1 MPASGRAS
9 GASWSGANEL
19 LADRGRNEWRRRRPK
34 APAAPRDLYN
44 GALFAVKSEGRFCH
58 SLSAER
64 PGVAHARRIGHDV
77 RVNEESLQRANAF
90 LAAVAVRATP
100 GDLIDLSPSELGRE
114 IGVDEPLAAARAV
127 RALLARR
134 RLEAVDGRYRLL
146 DARPIEAGEREQV
159 PRPRRAA
166 RREPRQ
172 PKQASGRATYPEIG
186 REVVERTIELG
197 REVGT
202 LRGALRTAREEARES
217 REARG
222 DAGRRAQQLSGR
234 VKELE
239 ARAEMAE
246 TNLRTLLAAAK
257 GTGRDAPLGDTE
269 MEAILG
275 VLKADHE
282 EDADGAGDDP
292 AEEPAEPDRLAGP

>member
-1 MPASGRAS
+1 M
-9 GASWSGANEL
+9 
-19 LADRGRNEWRRRRPK
+19 AD
-34 APAAPRDLYN
+34 
-44 GALFAVKSEGRFCH
+44 
-58 SLSAER
+58 
-64 PGVAHARRIGHDV
+64 ARRIRHDV

-90 LAAVAVRATP
+90 LAAVASRATP
-100 GDLIDLSPSELGRE
+100 GELIDLSPSELGRE
-114 IGVDEPLAAARAV
+114 IGVAEPLAAARAV

-146 DARPIEAGEREQV
+146 DASPIEAGEREQV

-166 RREPRQ
+166 RREPSQ
-172 PKQASGRATYPEIG
+172 AKQQASGRATYSEIG

-217 REARG
+217 REAR
-222 DAGRRAQQLSGR
+222 DEAERRAQQLSSR

-246 TNLRTLLAAAK
+246 TNLRTLLAAAR

-282 EDADGAGDDP
+282 EEADGP
-292 AEEPAEPDRLAGP
+292 ADGPAVNAADSDEADRIAGP

>member
-1 MPASGRAS
+1 
-9 GASWSGANEL
+9 
-19 LADRGRNEWRRRRPK
+19 
-34 APAAPRDLYN
+34 
-44 GALFAVKSEGRFCH
+44 
-58 SLSAER
+58 
-64 PGVAHARRIGHDV
+64 
-77 RVNEESLQRANAF
+77 VNEESLQRANAF
-90 LAAVAVRATP
+90 LAAVASRATP
-100 GDLIDLSPSELGRE
+100 GDLIELSPSELGRE

-172 PKQASGRATYPEIG
+172 PKQASGRATYSEIG

-217 REARG
+217 REARD
-222 DAGRRAQQLSGR
+222 DAERRAQQLSGR

-292 AEEPAEPDRLAGP
+292 AQETAEPDRLAGP

>member
-1 MPASGRAS
+1 VAPPEPEGSSGTNGFVHRPS
-9 GASWSGANEL
+9 GGGQLDEAVLS
-19 LADRGRNEWRRRRPK
+19 
-34 APAAPRDLYN
+34 
-44 GALFAVKSEGRFCH
+44 LFCQR
-58 SLSAER
+58 L
-64 PGVAHARRIGHDV
+64 PGVADAGRIGHDV

-90 LAAVAVRATP
+90 LAAVASRATP
-100 GDLIDLSPSELGRE
+100 GDLIELSPSELGRE
-114 IGVDEPLAAARAV
+114 IGVEEPLAAARSV

-146 DARPIEAGEREQV
+146 DATPIEAGEREQV

-172 PKQASGRATYPEIG
+172 PKQASSGRATYSEIG

-217 REARG
+217 REAR
-222 DAGRRAQQLSGR
+222 DEAERRAQHLSGR

-257 GTGRDAPLGDTE
+257 GTGRDAQLGDTE

-275 VLKADHE
+275 VLKADH
-282 EDADGAGDDP
+282 DDDVTGDGPGDDP
-292 AEEPAEPDRLAGP
+292 VEVAAEPVEGDGFAGS

>member
-1 MPASGRAS
+1 MC
-9 GASWSGANEL
+9 L
-19 LADRGRNEWRRRRPK
+19 
-34 APAAPRDLYN
+34 
-44 GALFAVKSEGRFCH
+44 
-58 SLSAER
+58 
-64 PGVAHARRIGHDV
+64 
-77 RVNEESLQRANAF
+77 VNEESLQRANAF
-90 LAAVAVRATP
+90 LAAVAARATP
-100 GDLIDLSPSELGRE
+100 GELIDLSPSELGRE
-114 IGVDEPLAAARAV
+114 IGVAEPLAAARAV

-159 PRPRRAA
+159 PRARRAA
-166 RREPRQ
+166 RRESRQ
-172 PKQASGRATYPEIG
+172 PKQASSGRATYSEIG

-217 REARG
+217 REAK
-222 DAGRRAQQLSGR
+222 DEAERRAQQLSAR

-239 ARAEMAE
+239 GRAEMAE

-257 GTGRDAPLGDTE
+257 GSGRDAPLGDTE

-275 VLKADHE
+275 VLKSE
-282 EDADGAGDDP
+282 PEGDP
-292 AEEPAEPDRLAGP
+292 AAQPVLTEEQDQAAGP

>member
-1 MPASGRAS
+1 MT
-9 GASWSGANEL
+9 
-19 LADRGRNEWRRRRPK
+19 
-34 APAAPRDLYN
+34 
-44 GALFAVKSEGRFCH
+44 C
-58 SLSAER
+58 
-64 PGVAHARRIGHDV
+64 
-77 RVNEESLQRANAF
+77 VNEESLQRANAF
-90 LAAVAVRATP
+90 LAAVAARATP
-100 GDLIDLSPSELGRE
+100 GELIDLSPAELGKQ
-114 IGVDEPLAAARAV
+114 IGVVEPLAAARAV

-146 DARPIEAGEREQV
+146 DVRPIEAGEREQV

-166 RREPRQ
+166 RRQPRTPPSQ
-172 PKQASGRATYPEIG
+172 GSSGRATYSEIG

-202 LRGALRTAREEARES
+202 LRGALRAAREEAREA
-217 REARG
+217 REAREE
-222 DAGRRAQQLSGR
+222 AERRAQQLSVR

-257 GTGRDAPLGDTE
+257 GTGRDATLGDTE

-275 VLKADHE
+275 VLKGE
-282 EDADGAGDDP
+282 PGEAGDGGAP
-292 AEEPAEPDRLAGP
+292 